1 MTPDQVSA
9 VVHSNAMFPHGGP
22 SANGFAL
29 VCSADAVA
37 GCKHAAGRRTW
48 IGQAPFSD
56 EERDEVAALLE
67 HAQFEVPFAELE
79 AVEVHRAHEVRPG
92 EIVVRT
98 RSGEHKIGLAGKLAR
113 ITGGGPDPDE
123 VQDAVARMI
132 EDCAP
137 GKVHDVR

>member
-1 MTPDQVSA
+1 MTPDQVTA

-22 SANGFAL
+22 SANGFAF

-37 GCKHAAGRRTW
+37 GCKLAAGRHTW

-56 EERDEVAALLE
+56 EERGEVAALLE
-67 HAQFEVPFAELE
+67 HCQFEVPFAELE
-79 AVEVHRAHEVRPG
+79 SVEVHRAHEVRPG
-92 EIVVRT
+92 EIVVRAP
-98 RSGEHKIGLAGKLAR
+98 SGEHKIGLAGKLAR

-132 EDCAP
+132 EDHAP
-137 GKVHDVR
+137 GKVHEVR